1 MVPPVVT
8 HPQSPLGNR
17 TPIIAF
23 FLKFHLEQELLMH
36 KHRLKNGASIEAA
49 KEIMST
55 AKIFLCL
62 LSHESD
68 GKLQNRHFPLSIGLI
83 SEFIK
88 QNIQDVDTFLFKRP
102 SLLGSTLE
110 NIAPDIVMFGNYMWN
125 EKLNCFFA
133 KCIKSIYPK
142 TLIVFGGPNISS
154 NLEANI
160 EFLRTNQ
167 FIDML
172 AMGDGEIVSKNI
184 VSSHIKANKDIEK
197 TKSLKIEN
205 TLSISTRSNKTIQGE
220 KADYRIGVGTVSLDS
235 IPSPYL
241 SGAMDVF
248 FEDAGIPLL
257 ETNRGCPYACSFCQQ
272 GDKYFSKIRHH
283 DDQRIKSELEY
294 VAKKINNSDLK
305 MATIEFADP
314 NFGMYKRDTNIFEH
328 IRFVQDTYNY
338 PSDVW
343 CSTGKSQHDL
353 IVSNA
358 KILKEGS
365 IMIRAAMQSM
375 NESTLKNIKRKNL
388 PIEVFKK
395 MSSDGVDT
403 YSDIMLGL
411 PSETKETYFRGIFDL
426 IDSGIDEFSMPQTII
441 LKGTPMEEKEYVK
454 EFDLKTQFRVI
465 PECNG
470 VYHVGDFSSR
480 VVETESIVRS
490 TSTLTFDDYLE
501 CRKLNLLVMI
511 FHNTRLLSPLY
522 SYLDYLNIDR
532 SSILSNIISKIQN
545 SGSSINTILDNYIED
560 TINELSYEDLAFDTG
575 DNIEERSSNKLYKY
589 LTLSLFYYKSEII
602 ALIKDILHKIVE
614 SEQHINTMLNIV
626 DALIMEDMSV
636 SEHVQE
642 ISLDEEMK
650 KVMGGEIAMV
660 SHSDLQKKKLNILK
674 DIYVSKQDIEN
685 KLAYHLRPI
694 HMIKTLRFI

>member
-1 MVPPVVT
+1 M
-8 HPQSPLGNR
+8 
-17 TPIIAF
+17 
-23 FLKFHLEQELLMH
+23 
-36 KHRLKNGASIEAA
+36 
-49 KEIMST
+49 
-55 AKIFLCL
+55 KIFLCL
-62 LSHESD
+62 LSHETD
-68 GKLQNRHFPLSIGLI
+68 GKLQNIHFPLSIGLI
-83 SEFIK
+83 SECIK

-102 SLLGSTLE
+102 SILSNTLK
-110 NIAPDIVMFGNYMWN
+110 NSAPDIVMFGNYMWN

-142 TLIVFGGPNISS
+142 TLIVFGGPNISINS
-154 NLEANI
+154 EENI
-160 EFLRTNQ
+160 AFLRTNK
-167 FIDML
+167 FVDML

-184 VSSHIKANKDIEK
+184 VSSHIKTKNDIEK

-205 TLSISTRSNKTIQGE
+205 TLSISALSNKTIKGE
-220 KADYRIGVGTVSLDS
+220 KADYRVGVGTVSFDS

-248 FEDAGIPLL
+248 FENAVIPLL

-272 GDKYFSKIRHH
+272 GDKYFSKVRHH
-283 DDQRIKSELEY
+283 DDQRIKNELVY
-294 VAKKINNSDLK
+294 IAKKINNSDLK
-305 MATIEFADP
+305 ITTIEFADP
-314 NFGMYKRDTNIFEH
+314 NFGMYKRDTQIFEH
-328 IRFVQDTYNY
+328 IKFVQDAYNY
-338 PSDVW
+338 PRDVW

-375 NESTLKNIKRKNL
+375 NQSTLKNIKRKNL

-395 MSSDGVDT
+395 MSSEGVDT

-454 EFDLKTQFRVI
+454 EWGLKTQFRVI

-470 VYHVGDFSSR
+470 IYSVGDFSSR
-480 VVETESIVRS
+480 VVETESIVYS
-490 TSTLTFDDYLE
+490 TNTLTFEEYLE

-522 SYLDYLNIDR
+522 SYLDYLDIDR
-532 SSILSNIISKIQN
+532 SSILSNMTSKIQ
-545 SGSSINTILDNYIED
+545 SSSSINTILDNYIED
-560 TINELSYEDLAFDTG
+560 TVNELSDEDLAFESG
-575 DNIEERSSNKLYKY
+575 DDIEERSSNKLYKY
-589 LTLSLFYYKSEII
+589 LTLALFYYKSEIVE
-602 ALIKDILHKIVE
+602 LIKGVLHEMVE

-626 DALIMEDMSV
+626 DALIMEDMSA
-636 SEHVQE
+636 SEQPHE

-650 KVMGGEIAMV
+650 KVMGGKTAIV
-660 SHSDLQKKKLNILK
+660 SHSDLQKTKLNILK
-674 DIYVSKQDIEN
+674 NIYVSKQDIES
-685 KLAYHLRPI
+685 KLAYHLRPV